1 MKQITLLL
9 AIFFSAQAI
18 AQDTAS
24 VKPKEY
30 LGILTLTDNYKDDAN
45 WGKNEQG
52 IVGEHFQRL
61 VKMQQSGKVLMAGR
75 TQLESNDPAMMG
87 LVIFLARDDKEA
99 LQFMMEDPAVK
110 HNIMLAKVYPYGI
123 AVGNCR

>member
-1 MKQITLLL
+1 MK
-9 AIFFSAQAI
+9 IFFLIFSLYFSSLLY
-18 AQDTAS
+18 AQDSSA
-24 VKPKEY
+24 VKQKEY
-30 LGILTLTDNYKDDAN
+30 LGVLTLTEKYKDDGN
-45 WGKNEQG
+45 WGKAEQG

-61 VKMQQSGKVLMAGR
+61 VKMQQAGVVLMAGR
-75 TQLESNDPAMMG
+75 TQLESKDPAMMG